1 MHWDYITQASL
12 AVQIHL
18 VTALL
23 ALVLGCVMWFRPKGT
38 RSHKMI
44 GRGFVMFMLVTAI
57 TAIFIRSLKSGNFS
71 LIHIFVP
78 ITLIGSYQIVTSIRR
93 KDIQAHKKHVRNMF
107 WFALLIP
114 GVFSFMPGRTM
125 WNLFFA
131 S

>member
-78 ITLIGSYQIVTSIRR
+78 ITLIGSYYMTVAATLNAPYTSY
-93 KDIQAHKKHVRNMF
+93 KFEAPLG
-107 WFALLIP
+107 A
-114 GVFSFMPGRTM
+114 SFGERDAQYHAWRGAGPNRET
-125 WNLFFA
+125 L
-131 S
+131 